1 MANINR
7 KIVSKVSRVD
17 PEFEKEMREL
27 AKFRYMKNL
36 ERKEPKLSDMTR
48 LLRRTDA
55 WKQGIFELK
64 TKPRREDIL

>member
-7 KIVSKVSRVD
+7 KRLSIVSRID

-27 AKFRYMKNL
+27 AKFRYFKNL
-36 ERKEPKLSDMTR
+36 EKTEPKISEMTR
-48 LLRRTDA
+48 LLRKTDA

-64 TKPRREDIL
+64 TKPRREELK